1 MVILSRERGPIE
13 IWANIHFQLANP
25 SGKNGKISKMMNI
38 SPQKNYLV
46 TICNMESQEL
56 FSEKYFPCRLNT
68 HLSY

>member
-38 SPQKNYLV
+38 SP
-46 TICNMESQEL
+46 
-56 FSEKYFPCRLNT
+56 
-68 HLSY
+68 